1 MNTAQPIR
9 KAEDLLRFRK
19 YYRDQNP
26 NKRNYLLIVAGLN
39 TALRISDVLRLRW
52 GDVYDF
58 RKGICREHLFITEQ
72 KTEKDSLILIN
83 RNIREALEE
92 YREYLSKIKKAPDEE
107 QFLFE
112 SSKREGQPISRV
124 QAFRIVKE
132 AADACHLDGIISCHS
147 LRKTFGYYA
156 WKQGIQPALL
166 MNIYNHSSFQVTI
179 RYLGIEQDDRDQ
191 IFQQI
196 NL

>member
-9 KAEDLLRFRK
+9 KAEDLLRFKK

-39 TALRISDVLRLRW
+39 TALRSSDVLRLRW

-83 RNIREALEE
+83 QNMREALEE
-92 YREYLSKIKKAPDEE
+92 YREYLSKIKRVPDEG

>member
-9 KAEDLLRFRK
+9 KAEDLLRFKR

-26 NKRNYLLIVAGLN
+26 NMRNYLLIVTGLN

-52 GDVYDF
+52 GDVYDLK
-58 RKGICREHLFITEQ
+58 KGICREHLFITEQ

-92 YREYLSKIKKAPDEE
+92 YREYLSKIKRAPDEG